1 MDLNRLRDDLSHKDP
16 DIFSALTAEE
26 DRQRKGLEL
35 IPSENY
41 CFPEVLPLLGSA
53 FTNKYSE
60 GYPGR
65 RYYGGQPN
73 TDTIETLAR
82 ERACSLFRAAFVAN
96 CLRGA
101 FPPVDFRAV
110 CLVRAMTESRDL
122 TF

>member
-65 RYYGGQPN
+65 RYYGGQPLPGR
-73 TDTIETLAR
+73 T
-82 ERACSLFRAAFVAN
+82 CQCAAAVRIAYEPGG
-96 CLRGA
+96 LSR
-101 FPPVDFRAV
+101 PP
-110 CLVRAMTESRDL
+110 
-122 TF
+122 